1 MHQPSAPS
9 SGTVLQVLHLLM
21 LWDWG
26 STSKPQGR
34 KYGDFGVFRLL
45 PIKFSVFKLKRV
57 NAGRD
62 GLGVT
67 IIPERDIPKNTWRG
81 RKDQNISHPR
91 FH

>member
-1 MHQPSAPS
+1 M
-9 SGTVLQVLHLLM
+9 
-21 LWDWG
+21 
-26 STSKPQGR
+26 R
-34 KYGDFGVFRLL
+34 FG
-45 PIKFSVFKLKRV
+45 VFKLKRV